1 MYDDGLQVASE
12 EAAFY
17 VLLKPLQG
25 GAIPAL
31 FGISSLKMP
40 GAGLLMLELI
50 EGMPL
55 SELDEIAPEV
65 AEAALDA
72 LAQVCACY
80 IQRVTLRLLFSS
92 KKFSYLFFCAI
103 FFLERAN
110 EILIS
115 LASYA

>member
-1 MYDDGLQVASE
+1 MARTFQYFMYADGLKVTSQ

-31 FGISSLKMP
+31 FGIPSLTVP
-40 GAGLLMLELI
+40 GAGLLVLKLI

-55 SELDEIAPEV
+55 FDLDEITPEV

-72 LAQVCACY
+72 LAQVCLCILPCSTCLVKGYA
-80 IQRVTLRLLFSS
+80 RL
-92 KKFSYLFFCAI
+92 
-103 FFLERAN
+103 FLHF
-110 EILIS
+110 L
-115 LASYA
+115 

>member
-1 MYDDGLQVASE
+1 MFADGLQVASE

-31 FGISSLKMP
+31 FGISSLKVP
-40 GAGLLMLELI
+40 GAGLLVLELI

-55 SELDEIAPEV
+55 SDLDEITPEV

-72 LAQVCACY
+72 LAQVCACVLPSSVFSCMKFCHEALD
-80 IQRVTLRLLFSS
+80 RALHLF
-92 KKFSYLFFCAI
+92 
-103 FFLERAN
+103 
-110 EILIS
+110 
-115 LASYA
+115 

>member
-1 MYDDGLQVASE
+1 MARTFQYFMYADGLKVASE

-31 FGISSLKMP
+31 FGISSLTVP
-40 GAGLLMLELI
+40 GAGLLVLELI

-55 SELDEIAPEV
+55 SHLDEISPEV

-72 LAQVCACY
+72 LAQVCLC
-80 IQRVTLRLLFSS
+80 VLPCSTCLVKGNTRL
-92 KKFSYLFFCAI
+92 
-103 FFLERAN
+103 FLH
-110 EILIS
+110 S
-115 LASYA
+115 L

>member
-1 MYDDGLQVASE
+1 MFADGLQVASE

-31 FGISSLKMP
+31 FGISSLKVP
-40 GAGLLMLELI
+40 GAGLLVLELI

-55 SELDEIAPEV
+55 SDLDEITPEV

-72 LAQVCACY
+72 LAQVCAAFLCF
-80 IQRVTLRLLFSS
+80 LLHEVLSCMKLWTELCISS
-92 KKFSYLFFCAI
+92 NAPC
-103 FFLERAN
+103 
-110 EILIS
+110 IS
-115 LASYA
+115 VKGA